1 VSALVHP
8 TVVRLSRRSLF
19 GRRRGVLL
27 FLLPLALIGFA
38 GLIRL
43 LVGAGEAH
51 SEVVLFGLGL
61 AVVVPLV
68 ALVAGTG
75 VLGPEVDDGS
85 IIYLLAKPVSRHS
98 IVVSKALVAMGSVA
112 LFAGLGMLVAGVA
125 LQAPDLEVAIGYAAG
140 ALTGGVAY
148 TALFVLLSVL
158 TRHAVVVGLVYVLI
172 WEGLLGG
179 LLDGVRWLSIR
190 QWSAAVTAEVSGEV
204 SVRPDLGLVY
214 ALVAT
219 AVVTVASLVLAG
231 ERLRSFR
238 LTGEE

>member
-1 VSALVHP
+1 MSALVHP

-125 LQAPDLEVAIGYAAG
+125 LQAPDLEVAIGYAVG

-179 LLDGVRWLSIR
+179 LLDG
-190 QWSAAVTAEVSGEV
+190 
-204 SVRPDLGLVY
+204 
-214 ALVAT
+214 
-219 AVVTVASLVLAG
+219 
-231 ERLRSFR
+231 
-238 LTGEE
+238 